1 MENSSKANTPA
12 VQGGA
17 KKNTGLIILTIL
29 LGIGT
34 VGFGTAFLIKMLDGN
49 SAEQIK
55 EDCIVSKDD
64 VENPDDGSAAAA
76 VAEYEQDK
84 EVKKIVKEITNELRG
99 SGKPAVA
106 SVYDMSYP
114 VVKIKDGPWTSASKA
129 YGVYSLDDIA
139 KIDDYSSIAGS
150 YFAKNGFSK
159 DDGMSADGM
168 SATYRKG
175 EIVCTQSIGASPYT
189 LGCAYDSWVS
199 KEKAELVTALSIAY
213 ENAGKKFGDNVINA
227 DPANIS
233 SSPDGKYETISASIT
248 SKAGIS
254 GSAGLFYRLKDGG
267 EWIYVTST
275 QNVPDCSDFTG
286 DAKEAF
292 FGTTCGGAGGTKR
305 LGD

>member
-1 MENSSKANTPA
+1 MDNDSKASAP
-12 VQGGA
+12 VVKGGA

-34 VGFGTAFLIKMLDGN
+34 VGFGTAFLMKMLDSN

-76 VAEYEQDK
+76 VVEYEQDK
-84 EVKKIVKEITNELRG
+84 EVKQIVKEVTNELRG
-99 SGKPAVA
+99 SGKPAAA
-106 SVYDMSYP
+106 SSFDMSYP
-114 VVKIKDGPWTSASKA
+114 IVKIKDGPWTSASKA

-139 KIDDYSSIAGS
+139 KIDDYSSVAGS

-159 DDGMSADGM
+159 DDEMSVDGM

-175 EIVCTQSIGASPYT
+175 EIVCSQSIGASPYT

-213 ENAGKKFGDNVINA
+213 AGNKSTDSVFNG
-227 DPANIS
+227 DPASIS
-233 SSPDGKYETISASIT
+233 NSPDGKYETITASIT
-248 SKAGIS
+248 SKSGI
-254 GSAGLFYRLKDGG
+254 GGFAGLFYRLKDGG
-267 EWIYVTST
+267 EWIYVTGT
-275 QNVPDCSDFTG
+275 QNVPDCSEFEG

-292 FGTTCGGAGGTKR
+292 FGTTCREAGGTKR